1 MNSGDAGRIVKSLY
15 TEWYSPLVSYAS
27 RARRESANAA
37 EDAVQEA
44 FLALYSEL
52 TRGGSVR
59 SPKGWTFCVLRRQI
73 VKFQR
78 QELKHRDA
86 CSALSYSAATGPAD
100 CAGYREIE
108 IEGFLSLLTR
118 REAEILQMR
127 VKPMRYAQIAE
138 SLGIS
143 VNTVKTLLARAIRKM
158 QAAARRNYPE
168 SFEVSGRPAGSPAPA
183 SSMHSHRMASC

>member
-1 MNSGDAGRIVKSLY
+1 
-15 TEWYSPLVSYAS
+15 
-27 RARRESANAA
+27 
-37 EDAVQEA
+37 
-44 FLALYSEL
+44 
-52 TRGGSVR
+52 VR

-86 CSALSYSAATGPAD
+86 CSALSYSAATGPAA
-100 CAGYREIE
+100 CARYREIE

-158 QAAARRNYPE
+158 QEAARRNYPE
-168 SFEVSGRPAGSPAPA
+168 SFEVSGRPAAWPV
-183 SSMHSHRMASC
+183 SSIHSHRRASC